1 MSFLRLHP
9 TGSRAAELKMLCIMV
24 TVHDANQRLGFALP
38 SKLVRSVFEELKTSG
53 HVTYGDIGFKVQNV
67 TPILARGL
75 HLSQEWGMIVSDVS
89 PGKLC

>member
-1 MSFLRLHP
+1 
-9 TGSRAAELKMLCIMV
+9 MV

-38 SKLVRSVFEELKTSG
+38 SKLVRSVLEELKTNG

-75 HLSQEWGMIVSDVS
+75 HLSQ
-89 PGKLC
+89 